1 MLFQFPTKIFSYIFR
16 SKGAS
21 VSATY
26 SQWFKE
32 KKTREREG
40 VRERKNAKANVVK
53 CLELENL
60 GK

>member
-1 MLFQFPTKIFSYIFR
+1 M
-16 SKGAS
+16 
-21 VSATY
+21 SATY

-40 VRERKNAKANVVK
+40 VRDRKNAKANVVK